1 MNDSKYYFIAV
12 CVVIT
17 LVVLGTGFEQYLKS
31 QEKQTQ
37 LEIKKLELQLKLKE
51 K

>member
-1 MNDSKYYFIAV
+1 MKWYAIMM
-12 CVVIT
+12 CVVIA
-17 LVVLGTGFEQYLKS
+17 LVCLGTGFEQYLKS
-31 QEKQTQ
+31 QEKQKE

>member
-1 MNDSKYYFIAV
+1 MKGYYVAC
-12 CVVIT
+12 CVFWIFA
-17 LVVLGTGFEQYLKS
+17 LGGLSFSEYLKS
-31 QEKQTQ
+31 QEKQKE

>member
-1 MNDSKYYFIAV
+1 MNDYKCFLIASCVIITV
-12 CVVIT
+12 CLSAEMYSEHI
-17 LVVLGTGFEQYLKS
+17 KS
-31 QEKQTQ
+31 QKELQQ